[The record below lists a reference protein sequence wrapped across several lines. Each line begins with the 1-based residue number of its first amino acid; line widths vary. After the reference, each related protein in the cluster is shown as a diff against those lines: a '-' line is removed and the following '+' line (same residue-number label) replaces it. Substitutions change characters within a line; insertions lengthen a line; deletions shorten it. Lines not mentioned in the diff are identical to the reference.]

1 MMGVGDAFMT
11 VIELPDEPAAALK
24 AKAAAAG
31 LTLEGWLIK
40 LAAAESSAEH
50 PLQTAADI
58 VLAASVAK
66 SSEGRELAELRR
78 LLRGDAEQLA
88 DEFHLGDHISF
99 ARPSHPTLSDHAH
112 RLNATQGSS
121 RCPHRPIT
129 LRQPGSAF
137 YIAVV
142 LLHYVVEVFALSQFA
157 ASWNDAVLLQLVHRR
172 RVGAVLI
179 HVNHPW

>member
-78 LLRGDAEQLA
+78 FLRGDAEQLA
-88 DEFHLGDHISF
+88 ILAGGVARIISM
-99 ARPSHPTLSDHAH
+99 
-112 RLNATQGSS
+112 
-121 RCPHRPIT
+121 
-129 LRQPGSAF
+129 
-137 YIAVV
+137 
-142 LLHYVVEVFALSQFA
+142 A
-157 ASWNDAVLLQLVHRR
+157 AGRS
-172 RVGAVLI
+172 
-179 HVNHPW
+179 